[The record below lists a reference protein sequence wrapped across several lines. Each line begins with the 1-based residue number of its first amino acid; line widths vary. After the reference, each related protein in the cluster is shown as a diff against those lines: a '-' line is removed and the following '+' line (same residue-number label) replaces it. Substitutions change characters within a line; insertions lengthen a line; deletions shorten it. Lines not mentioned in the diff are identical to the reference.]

1 MQRSL
6 LALPLIAACTC
17 MGASSAPVPVFTSGM
32 QGYRCF
38 RIPAIVETPDGRL
51 LAFAEGRRNSCADFG
66 DVQIVLR
73 RSEDGGKTWSALHV
87 VASNGRPQT
96 GNPSP
101 VVDKLDPR
109 YPRGRVFLF
118 YNTGDAP
125 ESAIDRGQGTRRTW
139 YRTSVDD
146 GATWSAPVE
155 ITASV
160 KLPSWRGYAL
170 GPGHAL
176 QLTEGPHSGRIL
188 IAANHTTG
196 GPPSTSEAHTFFSD
210 DHGRTWHLGATV
222 DWRGSNESTVAQG
235 AHGVVVMNSRDQS
248 GRSHAR
254 ILSISD
260 DGTAHWESTFVAHDL
275 LDAVCEGSMIAYAPR
290 KGAPVLLF
298 SNAANTKERR
308 DLTISASRD
317 NGRTWKKH
325 TLIDAGPSAY
335 SDIVAIR
342 NRRLGILWER
352 GNEGGIVFE
361 SRPLAPL
368 L

>member
-6 LALPLIAACTC
+6 LALPIIAVCVCT
-17 MGASSAPVPVFTSGM
+17 GASSAPVPVFAGGM

-38 RIPAIVETPDGRL
+38 RIPAIVETPDGTL

-73 RSEDGGKTWSALHV
+73 SSKDEGKTWSALRV

-101 VVDKLDPR
+101 VVDALDPR
-109 YPRGRVFLF
+109 YPKGRIFLF

-139 YRTSVDD
+139 YRASVDE
-146 GATWSAPVE
+146 GTTWSAPVE

-160 KLPSWRGYAL
+160 TLPSWRGYAV

-176 QLTEGPHSGRIL
+176 QLAEGPHAGRI
-188 IAANHTTG
+188 IVPANHTEG
-196 GPPSTSEAHTFFSD
+196 GPPSTSEAHTFYSD

-222 DWRGSNESTVAQG
+222 DWRGSNESTVAEG
-235 AHGVVVMNSRDQS
+235 ADGSVVMNSRDQT
-248 GRSHAR
+248 GKSHAR
-254 ILSISD
+254 ILSISK
-260 DGTAHWESTFVAHDL
+260 DGAAHWKATFVAHDL
-275 LDAVCEGSMIAYAPR
+275 PDAVCEGSMIAYSPQ
-290 KGAPVLLF
+290 KGAPLLLF

-308 DLTISASRD
+308 ELTISVSRD
-317 NGRTWKKH
+317 NGHTWPKH
-325 TLIDAGPSAY
+325 TLIDSGPSAY
-335 SDIVAIR
+335 SDLVVMR

-352 GNEGGIVFE
+352 GNQGGIVFE

-368 L
+368 V